1 MTAKN
6 EALTVPLR
14 DAQPLR
20 RSTGT
25 EAMERMEGGQQR
37 LRLVA
42 TAADRPPRLL
52 ELLSKYEDYLIGEQ
66 RRPQGR
72 ARYLWAMGRFIG
84 WLGEESTHAELHAAA
99 VQLYKEHLGK
109 RGCASSTVIN
119 ALAVI
124 KDFSLWGIFLGL
136 RADDPTA
143 GIRRPPK
150 KEPKPNPLYPD
161 EVATLM
167 AAIEYSPP
175 PEGSRARW
183 YWRRNRLAVILF
195 LSTGLRLSEMAA
207 LLWSDI
213 HLRGGVIDV
222 RAEAAKN
229 GTERSVPTTP
239 SLTVELEAVPL
250 SKRKGP
256 VLCQINGKGLKGK
269 SLDHIFRQWLP
280 ERLLAYSEAT
290 GIDTAMHIYAHRMR
304 HTFGSM
310 LVWEDVDLRTVQELL
325 GHKQLETTAHYTKT
339 DLRRKHAA
347 VSRLPDFVQLGQQQV
362 EGKIDGAT

>member
-1 MTAKN
+1 
-6 EALTVPLR
+6 
-14 DAQPLR
+14 
-20 RSTGT
+20 
-25 EAMERMEGGQQR
+25 
-37 LRLVA
+37 
-42 TAADRPPRLL
+42 
-52 ELLSKYEDYLIGEQ
+52 
-66 RRPQGR
+66 
-72 ARYLWAMGRFIG
+72 MGRFIE
-84 WLGEESTHAELHAAA
+84 WLGEEATHAELHAVA

-150 KEPKPNPLYPD
+150 KAPKPNPLYPD

-175 PEGSRARW
+175 SEGSRARW

-213 HLRGGVIDV
+213 HLRSGVIDV

-229 GTERSVPTTP
+229 GAERSVPFAPT
-239 SLTVELEAVPL
+239 LRVELEVVPL
-250 SKRKGP
+250 SQRKGP
-256 VLCQINGKGLKGK
+256 VLTKKNGKAMK
-269 SLDHIFRQWLP
+269 SSALAHIFDRWLP
-280 ERLLAYSEAT
+280 ERLAAYSEAT
-290 GIDTAMHIYAHRMR
+290 GTDVGMHVYPHRMR

-325 GHKQLETTAHYTKT
+325 GHRQLETTAHYTKT
-339 DLRRKHAA
+339 DQRRKHAA
-347 VSRLPDFVQLGQQQV
+347 VSRLPDFGKLGQQV
-362 EGKIDGAT
+362 DE